1 VVAIP
6 LLGFSPFMC
15 YSLQVTY
22 YFKANLLLV
31 IDNLMSFYLVEAS
44 FVVEGICLAEAL
56 VR

>member
-6 LLGFSPFMC
+6 LLGFSPLVC

-22 YFKANLLLV
+22 YFEANPLLV
-31 IDNLMSFYLVEAS
+31 IDNLMSFCLVEAS

-56 VR
+56 AR